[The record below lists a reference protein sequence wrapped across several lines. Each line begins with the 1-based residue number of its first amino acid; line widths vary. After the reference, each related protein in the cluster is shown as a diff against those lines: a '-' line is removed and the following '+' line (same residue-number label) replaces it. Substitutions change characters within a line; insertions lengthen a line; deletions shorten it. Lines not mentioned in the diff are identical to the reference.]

1 MWMASDL
8 FKWDIHL
15 DRINY
20 SMIPE
25 NELSDHIGGFR
36 PIGLLT
42 SLENSGEILAN
53 RLAPKSKE

>member
-8 FKWDIHL
+8 FKWDIHF

-25 NELSDHIGGFR
+25 NELSYQIGGFR

-42 SLENSGEILAN
+42 SLENSGKNIGEPAN
-53 RLAPKSKE
+53 TEV